1 MRVAFLTVDAR
12 AGSVLGDSPQPYL
25 GAAPEALL
33 QGFAQLPASSVEVHV
48 VSCVKTSL
56 PAPHSLAPN
65 VHYHQLVLPSWSFL
79 RMLHAGPI
87 LAVRRLLAT
96 LKPDIVHAQGVERW
110 CAVSGVLSG
119 YPNLLTVH
127 GHLRLIM
134 RRTTMTPVLY
144 WHVQML
150 LGEWA
155 IRRARGV
162 VAISTHIRNAVRK
175 SARQSWLI
183 ANAVRKPF
191 ISTPIADLHSKT
203 PKLLVIGTI
212 TQNKRPLELLDT
224 FTTLWKSGYRFHVSF
239 IGSLGSGDSYSD
251 AFRDKLKAAQAL
263 GLADQF
269 DYLDVQ
275 SLIQHLDM
283 ADALIHFPLEE
294 AFGLVVAEGLS
305 RNLKLF
311 ASRIGGIVD
320 IATGVPSA
328 ELFHES
334 DFDGLGRS
342 IAQWLDADCPRA
354 ISSAE
359 IIRDRYAPVR
369 VAEQTLDVYREVIAQ
384 ASSSS

>member
-12 AGSVLGDSPQPYL
+12 EGSVLRGSPQPYL

-33 QGFAQLPASSVEVHV
+33 EGFADLSARSVEVHV
-48 VSCVKTSL
+48 VSCVKSAL
-56 PAPHSLAPN
+56 PAPCSLAPN
-65 VHYHQLVLPSWSFL
+65 IRYHQLVLPRWSYL
-79 RMLHAGPI
+79 RLLHGGPV
-87 LAVRRLLAT
+87 LSVRRLLNR
-96 LKPDIVHAQGVERW
+96 LRPDIVHAQGTERW

-127 GHLRLIM
+127 GHLRSIM
-134 RRTTMTPVLY
+134 QRTTMTPVLY
-144 WHVQML
+144 WYVQML

-162 VAISTHIRNAVRK
+162 VAISAYIQEALQKN
-175 SARQSWLI
+175 ARQTWLI
-183 ANAVRKPF
+183 GNAVRKPF
-191 ISTPIADLHSKT
+191 INTPIAESHSIV
-203 PKLLVIGTI
+203 PRLLVIGTI
-212 TQNKRPLELLDT
+212 TQRKRPLELLNT
-224 FTTLWKSGYRFHVSF
+224 FTTLRNSGYRFHVSF

-251 AFRDKLKAAQAL
+251 AFRKKLKAAQAL
-263 GLADQF
+263 GFVDHF
-269 DYLDVQ
+269 DHLDVQ
-275 SLIQHLDM
+275 SLIQHLDT
-283 ADALIHFPLEE
+283 ADALVHFPLEE

-311 ASRIGGIVD
+311 ASRIGGVVD

-342 IAQWLDADCPRA
+342 IAQWLDAGCPRA
-354 ISSAE
+354 TNSAE
-359 IIRDRYAPVR
+359 IIRNRYAPMR

-384 ASSSS
+384 APFGS

>member
-1 MRVAFLTVDAR
+1 M
-12 AGSVLGDSPQPYL
+12 
-25 GAAPEALL
+25 
-33 QGFAQLPASSVEVHV
+33 
-48 VSCVKTSL
+48 
-56 PAPHSLAPN
+56 
-65 VHYHQLVLPSWSFL
+65 
-79 RMLHAGPI
+79 
-87 LAVRRLLAT
+87 
-96 LKPDIVHAQGVERW
+96 
-110 CAVSGVLSG
+110 
-119 YPNLLTVH
+119 
-127 GHLRLIM
+127 
-134 RRTTMTPVLY
+134 Y
-144 WHVQML
+144 WYVQML

-162 VAISTHIRNAVRK
+162 VAISTHIQNAVQK
-175 SARQSWLI
+175 SARQTWLI
-183 ANAVRKPF
+183 GNAVRKPF
-191 ISTPIADLHSKT
+191 INTPIAESHSKV
-203 PKLLVIGTI
+203 PRLLVIGTI
-212 TQNKRPLELLDT
+212 TPNKRPLELLDT
-224 FTTLWKSGYRFHVSF
+224 FTTLRKSGYGFHVSF

-263 GLADQF
+263 GFVDQF

-275 SLIQHLDM
+275 SLIRHLDM

-354 ISSAE
+354 INSAD
-359 IIRDRYAPVR
+359 IIRNRYAPMR

-384 ASSSS
+384 APSNN